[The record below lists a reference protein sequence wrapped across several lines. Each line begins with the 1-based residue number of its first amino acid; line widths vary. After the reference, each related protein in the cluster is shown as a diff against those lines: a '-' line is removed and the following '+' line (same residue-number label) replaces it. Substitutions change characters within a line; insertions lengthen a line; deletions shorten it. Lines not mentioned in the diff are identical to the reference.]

1 MIIIKCSHQRGSVKK
16 GVLKN
21 FANFIGKHLCW
32 SLFLKNYMP
41 VILFWR
47 TTMNDCFWVIT
58 LTHIKPMFHSRRNQ
72 SIDPDCISIDCG
84 FYMTLTL
91 AWCGLRMLYF
101 LHSNAFRSS
110 HWRCS
115 IKKVFLKMS
124 QNSQRNACARAS
136 FIIKLQDFSCG
147 TPLDECFCASMRPR
161 RLYLS
166 GGITN
171 LYPFIQI

>member
-1 MIIIKCSHQRGSVKK
+1 
-16 GVLKN
+16 
-21 FANFIGKHLCW
+21 
-32 SLFLKNYMP
+32 MP
-41 VILFWR
+41 VTLFWR

-91 AWCGLRMLYF
+91 AWCGLRMLQF

-110 HWRCS
+110 HCRCF

-124 QNSQRNACARAS
+124 QNSQKNACARAS
-136 FIIKLQDFSCG
+136 FIIKLEVFLVEHLWMNASVLRWDQEDFICLEVLRIFIHLFRFNRNDHLVELVFSDASLWNQYRFIRLLTFSCA
-147 TPLDECFCASMRPR
+147 EF
-161 RLYLS
+161 
-166 GGITN
+166 
-171 LYPFIQI
+171 